1 MWSPTILHF
10 SHHDHHLCL
19 QISKNTT
26 CLEKLCFPSGHLDK
40 LDAPILGIPM
50 DSLTN
55 FTTQNGGCGP
65 RIFTPIRSHH
75 PSKNTE
81 LHGGSCLDGNFCW
94 KGSWE
99 SFCLTTNFVPGK
111 KKSQVLFGGNK
122 NYGFTTPFGC
132 VLSFGRFYKFLT
144 HHKCFVSMHFFQ
156 PLAKLKLVVVSV
168 VTKEWHRL
176 ESGHSA
182 DWYPNITHTI
192 HVWYIHLH
200 LVNIYGF
207 HVGKYTIHGSY
218 GLQRHEHV
226 VHESCHNDTFQHP
239 EGTLNTWVSDWL
251 PRRPHPAALQ
261 SWFKA
266 ICRNKADLKH
276 NYISTNS

>member
-1 MWSPTILHF
+1 
-10 SHHDHHLCL
+10 
-19 QISKNTT
+19 
-26 CLEKLCFPSGHLDK
+26 
-40 LDAPILGIPM
+40 M

-55 FTTQNGGCGP
+55 FTTQNGGVWTSDFHSHP
-65 RIFTPIRSHH
+65 VTPSIEKHRAFMEEVAWTEISVGRVHGNHFVWQQILSQEKKITSFVWGGTKTMGLPHH
-75 PSKNTE
+75 
-81 LHGGSCLDGNFCW
+81 LDVFYHLDASINF
-94 KGSWE
+94 
-99 SFCLTTNFVPGK
+99 LPTT
-111 KKSQVLFGGNK
+111 SALFQ
-122 NYGFTTPFGC
+122 C
-132 VLSFGRFYKFLT
+132 I
-144 HHKCFVSMHFFQ
+144 FFQ

-200 LVNIYGF
+200 LVNFYGF